1 MPFAIGGT
9 HLGEHC
15 ASGEVRTIRFDAEW
29 VGRVRRDE
37 NWCGGDTLLESVES
51 RLLSGSPTPFS
62 VIAGEAIRDLDGR
75 IRPESRFSLRKASS
89 SFCSVTDKR

>member
-1 MPFAIGGT
+1 MPFAISGT

-15 ASGEVRTIRFDAEW
+15 AGGEVGTIRFIADW
-29 VGRVRRDE
+29 VGRVWQDE
-37 NWCGGDTLLESVES
+37 NWCSSDTLLELVES

-62 VIAGEAIRDLDGR
+62 VIVGEAIGDLDGR

-89 SFCSVTDKR
+89 SFCSVTDKG